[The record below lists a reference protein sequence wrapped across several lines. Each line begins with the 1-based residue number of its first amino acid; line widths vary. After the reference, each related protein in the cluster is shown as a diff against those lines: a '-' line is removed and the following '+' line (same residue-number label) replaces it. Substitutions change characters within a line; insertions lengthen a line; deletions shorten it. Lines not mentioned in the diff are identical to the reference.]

1 MRSQSGRVK
10 RRSKVVGVCVCAAA
24 LASLAAYPLVAK
36 RFESDRVEER
46 LAGLAALP
54 PNSRPRLDTIA
65 LRVQQLGSSLR
76 SWAVVGG
83 CGAGSSAGSGAAVK
97 WIGRGTSG
105 GLFDLQLMASYLP
118 LPKGHDYISGYN
130 FSLTAQV
137 TRDLG
142 EAWNF
147 GVMVPYLYK
156 YYRDYQDLR
165 RSVDVSNGGIGDV
178 NLLLT
183 RRFGPINATALTLT
197 VGLPT
202 GSARA
207 KYLIDPLSQ
216 EKQLSLGRLTAGLT
230 LDHTLDEVWGLILL
244 GVSGS
249 YRGGENRFG
258 NYRSPTASTYAYGGY
273 FVGPFVPALGLTLT
287 HFFQRDRDRTLEQDM
302 PLTQLAPS
310 LSVEWS
316 SDYVALLAGGSMPIG
331 LTGFEIEPWIVGV
344 GVTVSPF

>member
-1 MRSQSGRVK
+1 MRSRNGRVK
-10 RRSKVVGVCVCAAA
+10 RRSEVVGVCAFAGA

-36 RFESDRVEER
+36 FVERHRVEER
-46 LAGLAALP
+46 LAHVATLP
-54 PNSRPRLDTIA
+54 SRSQPRLDAIA
-65 LRVQQLGSSLR
+65 LRVQQLGSSLK
-76 SWAVVGG
+76 SWSVIGG

-105 GLFDLQLMASYLP
+105 GLFDLQIMASYLP

-142 EAWNF
+142 EAWNV

-165 RSVDVSNGGIGDV
+165 RAVDVSNAGIGDV

-183 RRFGPINATALTLT
+183 RRFGPINATALTLS

-216 EKQLSLGRLTAGLT
+216 EKQLGLGRLTANLT

-244 GVSGS
+244 GASGS

-258 NYRSPTASTYAYGGY
+258 NYRSPTASGYAYGGY

-287 HFFQRDRDRTLEQDM
+287 HFFKPDRDRTLEQDM
-302 PLTQLAPS
+302 PLTQIAPS

-316 SDYVALLAGGSMPIG
+316 SDYVSLLAGGSMPIG
-331 LTGFEIEPWIVGV
+331 ITGFEIEPWIVGV

>member
-1 MRSQSGRVK
+1 M
-10 RRSKVVGVCVCAAA
+10 
-24 LASLAAYPLVAK
+24 
-36 RFESDRVEER
+36 
-46 LAGLAALP
+46 AALP
-54 PNSRPRLDTIA
+54 VSSQPRLDAIA
-65 LRVQQLGSSLR
+65 LRVRQLGSALQ
-76 SWAVVGG
+76 SWSVVGG

-97 WIGRGTSG
+97 WIGHGTSG
-105 GLFDLQLMASYLP
+105 GLFDAQIMASYLP
-118 LPKGHDYISGYN
+118 LPKGQDYASGYN

-142 EAWNF
+142 EAWNV

-156 YYRDYQDLR
+156 YYRDYQELR
-165 RSVDVSNGGIGDV
+165 RAVDVSNGGIGDV

-183 RRFGPINATALTLT
+183 RRFGPINATALTLS

-216 EKQLSLGRLTAGLT
+216 EKQLGLGRLTGGLT
-230 LDHTLDEVWGLILL
+230 LDHTLDEVWGLLL
-244 GVSGS
+244 FGASGS

-258 NYRSPTASTYAYGGY
+258 NYRSPTASGYAYGGY
-273 FVGPFVPALGLTLT
+273 FLGPFTPALGLTLT

-310 LSVEWS
+310 LSVEWA
-316 SDYVALLAGGSMPIG
+316 SDYVALLAGASMPIG
-331 LTGFEIEPWIVGV
+331 LTGFEVEPWIVGF
-344 GVTVSPF
+344 GVTLSPF